1 MGIVGAS
8 LLTVVTAYVAYDE
21 FKREYRQAQDNLTI
35 LSEVLATGT
44 RATFA
49 AIDRGLE
56 LAAKEYGERLDA
68 RAVIDEDEAHRYLAR
83 IKDSVPYL
91 RGLGWFDKDGRR
103 VASSFGTGRPP
114 LDIAGAPNF
123 ETHRADARS
132 GLFVSPPVPAA
143 AFPGEWI
150 VTVSRRVTTEDGAF
164 AGVVNGIVDTGS
176 IFGSYS
182 DLARRSGI
190 TFALLHASGK
200 MIVRL
205 PDAPGATG
213 RDMSARPLFSRDLA
227 NADRGVSTAT
237 SPFQNV
243 EVMRAFYKLP
253 DLPIVVVVNRT
264 VLAILADW
272 RARQYANAIFV
283 LGFIVAIIFGSVVL
297 LRQYRHILRRQA
309 ELTAAKAAAEAS
321 NRAKSAFL
329 SNMSHELR
337 TPLNAV
343 IGFGEIIAGR
353 AAGRQDDAQLAG
365 YAEDIVES
373 GRRLLGVVNNVLDL
387 SRIELSHFVLKMG
400 DVAIDGI
407 LRACV
412 AALRERSERRH
423 RSRDEAGGRCDGQ
436 GRCGAASAGVPQHS
450 RQRHS
455 LHAARRARRDRDQC
469 AVRRHC
475 RHRHRGQRAGHDR
488 GGTRNR
494 AATLRPGSRRAHA
507 AERRPGPRP
516 LDRRAFHPPAR
527 RNACDPQQEGSRHAG
542 GGQADPVAAK
552 SPRPVMRLQA
562 KR

>member
-8 LLTVVTAYVAYDE
+8 LLTAVTAYVAYDE
-21 FKREYRQAQDNLTI
+21 FKREYRHAQDNLTI

-103 VASSFGTGRPP
+103 VASSFGTARPP

-132 GLFVSPPVPAA
+132 GLFVGAPVPAK

-176 IFGSYS
+176 IFGSFS
-182 DLARRSGI
+182 DMARQSGI

-205 PDAPGATG
+205 PDAPGTTG

-253 DLPIVVVVNRT
+253 DLPIVVVVHRT

-283 LGFIVAIIFGSVVL
+283 LGFIVAIIFGSAVL

-321 NRAKSAFL
+321 DRAKSAFL

-353 AAGRQDDAQLAG
+353 AAGRQDDAQLAE

-407 LRACV
+407 LRASV
-412 AALRERSERRH
+412 AALRERSEAAGIEVATKL
-423 RSRDEAGGRCDGQ
+423 EAAATVRADAERLRQAFLNILDNAIRYTPRGGRVEIATSARSDGTVDIVIEDNGPGMTAEELEIARQ
-436 GRCGAASAGVPQHS
+436 PFGQVHAVLTRPSDGPGLGLSIAEHFIRLHGGTLAIHS
-450 RQRHS
+450 RKGHGTRV
-455 LHAARRARRDRDQC
+455 
-469 AVRRHC
+469 AVRLT
-475 RHRHRGQRAGHDR
+475 Q
-488 GGTRNR
+488 
-494 AATLRPGSRRAHA
+494 
-507 AERRPGPRP
+507 
-516 LDRRAFHPPAR
+516 
-527 RNACDPQQEGSRHAG
+527 
-542 GGQADPVAAK
+542 
-552 SPRPVMRLQA
+552 SPRNPPGTS
-562 KR
+562 